1 MHKRGNLTWKDIK
14 WLTIIKL
21 STSGAHNKLLYIG
34 TEYHRKSSTAI
45 NCKDYSKYSGGQV
58 KSQEGDIYL
67 SFLLTRTSILCQ
79 NPSCFY
85 KITGVKIVQLLK
97 LTYLSDTMF
106 PSSAGK
112 LRILLEDRS
121 RYTRLWSLA
130 MSEGIRDKELSLRCK
145 AVKWVSV
152 HNDELKLLTFPV
164 EGRWRKKIKIH

>member
-1 MHKRGNLTWKDIK
+1 M
-14 WLTIIKL
+14 
-21 STSGAHNKLLYIG
+21 
-34 TEYHRKSSTAI
+34 
-45 NCKDYSKYSGGQV
+45 
-58 KSQEGDIYL
+58 
-67 SFLLTRTSILCQ
+67 TRTSILCQ

-164 EGRWRKKIKIH
+164 EGRWRKKNKNPLIVDYINPKKFRTVHENLNCCQGHLDCFSPNPYLNFEHLSFSSPIQNRHLLTDHVFNN

>member
-1 MHKRGNLTWKDIK
+1 MHRNGNLTWKVIK
-14 WLTIIKL
+14 WETAVKL
-21 STSGAHNKLLYIG
+21 STSRAHYRYMMPHIRTG
-34 TEYHRKSSTAI
+34 YHRTGEQWKKIRKREFVYAFHLLEHLYYAKTQATSTKI
-45 NCKDYSKYSGGQV
+45 IVEQV
-58 KSQEGDIYL
+58 KL
-67 SFLLTRTSILCQ
+67 
-79 NPSCFY
+79 
-85 KITGVKIVQLLK
+85 LLK

-164 EGRWRKKIKIH
+164 EGR